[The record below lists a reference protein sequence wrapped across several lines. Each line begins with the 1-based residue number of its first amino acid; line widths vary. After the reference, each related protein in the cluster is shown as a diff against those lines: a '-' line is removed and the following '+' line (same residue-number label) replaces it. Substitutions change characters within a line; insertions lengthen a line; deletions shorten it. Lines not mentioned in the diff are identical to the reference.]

1 LDKPVTLDP
10 QVEHRLQT
18 EQNLWLATVRPDGSP
33 HLVPIW
39 FVWVAGKIYLCTG
52 TDSVKV
58 RNSKQNPRVSIA
70 LEDGSQP
77 IVIEGLARPI
87 EQADSAVLAEFQRKY
102 DWDITSDETYTQVI
116 EIQPERIRA

>member
-52 TDSVKV
+52 AESVKV
-58 RNSKQNPRVSIA
+58 RNAKQNPRVSIA

-87 EQADSAVLAEFQRKY
+87 GQIDSAVLAEFQRKY